1 LVVNGLIIGFNVK
14 RLIMADLLNAQWLEM
29 MEKMQTEKV
38 QGGEENIP
46 NIGNRTHDPLLCNMM
61 P

>member
-1 LVVNGLIIGFNVK
+1 
-14 RLIMADLLNAQWLEM
+14 MADLLNAQWLEM
-29 MEKMQTEKV
+29 MEKMQTEKF

-46 NIGNRTHDPLLCNMM
+46 IFGNRTHDPLLCNMM